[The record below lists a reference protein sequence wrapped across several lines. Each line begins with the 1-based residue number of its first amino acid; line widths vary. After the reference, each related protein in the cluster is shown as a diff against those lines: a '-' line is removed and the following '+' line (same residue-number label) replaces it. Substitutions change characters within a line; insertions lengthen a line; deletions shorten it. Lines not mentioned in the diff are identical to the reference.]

1 MDNSQMT
8 PVKQQPKMQQQDDNI
23 NSFQTQSN
31 ALGNNL
37 FNGMATSSIFLANS
51 QANLNPLTT
60 KAYSNLNKVNE
71 NQSSDTMF
79 YPINDPI
86 FQPTPSPN
94 VYMEYKAGNN
104 NNPYLNSSFKTN
116 GMLASTKK
124 PYNNN
129 LFLTPIKEDDRR
141 KPAYINSILKD
152 SPYFNGNNICRKL
165 NFEDDVDDFSGNC
178 FNPQAGIFEEKKGVF
193 SNYNMNYLL
202 MPQNQFYPAFY
213 NPQFDFLNT
222 SINNM
227 DFQVLNYNK
236 SLLTPFVN
244 ESPESKKGNNY
255 NNRIET
261 TQIPKQFEQESSS
274 KKTQKPTKE
283 GDKNSVNNTE
293 QTITTDYNNSFSNQ
307 NNQKKLQTIQQN
319 GNSHIQ
325 ANASSTN
332 NQANSNNTI
341 APQASVFSSNQKKQ
355 KTCNCKKTKCLKLY
369 CDCFAAGELCGG
381 ECNCFG
387 CFNTSNSEKRA
398 GAIVSIMDRQPD
410 AFGPKVQQNTHK
422 KGCNCT
428 RSGCL
433 KKYCECY
440 TLGVNCGEY
449 CKCTQCKNVDLNHSE
464 RLALSM
470 NGSNGIGNSVDLP
483 KKSSSDKR
491 QQQLDEIETKAS
503 TKKKIFSNQE
513 NSKFASN
520 NSSSNNSN
528 NEEEEEEEE
537 NQELDEELE
546 IKQNS
551 RMNKNMKEREDDID
565 DENEQEEEEEEEQE
579 EEINQDRQRQINE
592 QISPS
597 QKMYTTPLKQPIKQ
611 DSRSLT
617 TADTAKKNQCQEND
631 SEIKNRIVKL
641 KISESQST
649 KKQQPNKSE
658 NQNNHEHQIDQEDH
672 SAIKTQTQF
681 STIKNKSQIAKT
693 TKIS

>member
-8 PVKQQPKMQQQDDNI
+8 PVKQQPKMQQLDENS
-23 NSFQTQSN
+23 NSFQAQSN
-31 ALGNNL
+31 TFGNTL
-37 FNGMATSSIFLANS
+37 YNGIATSSILLANS
-51 QANLNPLTT
+51 QANLNPIST
-60 KAYSNLNKVNE
+60 KAFGSLYKASE
-71 NQSSDTMF
+71 NQSSDTIF

-94 VYMEYKAGNN
+94 VFMDNKGGYN
-104 NNPYLNSSFKTN
+104 NNPYHLNSSFKPN

-141 KPAYINSILKD
+141 KSTYVNSILKE

-165 NFEDDVDDFSGNC
+165 NFDDDFDEFSGNC

-202 MPQNQFYPAFY
+202 LPQNQFYPAFY
-213 NPQFDFLNT
+213 NPQFNFQNT
-222 SINNM
+222 TINNM
-227 DFQVLNYNK
+227 DFQALSYNK

-244 ESPESKKGNNY
+244 ESPENKKSTY
-255 NNRIET
+255 NNPIEAA
-261 TQIPKQFEQESSS
+261 QITKQFDQENSS

-283 GDKNSVNNTE
+283 GDKNSVNKIE
-293 QTITTDYNNSFSNQ
+293 QTTTTDFSNNFSNQ
-307 NNQKKLQTIQQN
+307 SNPKKLQTIQQN
-319 GNSHIQ
+319 GNTLIQ
-325 ANASSTN
+325 ANASQTH
-332 NQANSNNTI
+332 NQANTNNSV
-341 APQASVFSSNQKKQ
+341 APQTVVFSSNQKKQ

-464 RLALSM
+464 RIALSM
-470 NGSNGIGNSVDLP
+470 NGSNGLGNSIDLP
-483 KKSSSDKR
+483 KKSSCDKR

-513 NSKFASN
+513 NSKQGINS
-520 NSSSNNSN
+520 SSSNNSN
-528 NEEEEEEEE
+528 NEEEQEDEE
-537 NQELDEELE
+537 NEELDQEQE
-546 IKQNS
+546 IKQNI
-551 RMNKNMKEREDDID
+551 RMNKNDEEGEDDS
-565 DENEQEEEEEEEQE
+565 NEDQDEEEEQE
-579 EEINQDRQRQINE
+579 EGDNQVEQRQLNE

-617 TADTAKKNQCQEND
+617 TADTTKKNQCQEND

-641 KISESQST
+641 KITESKSS
-649 KKQQPNKSE
+649 KKQQQNKQE
-658 NQNNHEHQIDQEDH
+658 NQNNHQNQIDQEEEN
-672 SAIKTQTQF
+672 SALKTQEQF
-681 STIKNKSQIAKT
+681 SKIKNKSSIAKT

>member
-8 PVKQQPKMQQQDDNI
+8 PVKQQPKMQQLDENS
-23 NSFQTQSN
+23 NSFQPQSS
-31 ALGNNL
+31 ALGNTL
-37 FNGMATSSIFLANS
+37 YNGIATSSILLGNP
-51 QANLNPLTT
+51 QANLNQIST
-60 KAYSNLNKVNE
+60 KAFGSLYKVNE
-71 NQSSDTMF
+71 NQSSDTIF

-94 VYMEYKAGNN
+94 VFMEYKSGNN
-104 NNPYLNSSFKTN
+104 NNPYNLNSTFKPN

-141 KPAYINSILKD
+141 KPTYINSILKE

-165 NFEDDVDDFSGNC
+165 NFDDDIDEFSGNC

-222 SINNM
+222 NINNM
-227 DFQVLNYNK
+227 DFQALNYNK
-236 SLLTPFVN
+236 NLLTPFAN
-244 ESPESKKGNNY
+244 ESPENKKSVY
-255 NNRIET
+255 NNPIET
-261 TQIPKQFEQESSS
+261 AQITKQFEQEISS
-274 KKTQKPTKE
+274 KKTQKPAKE
-283 GDKNSVNNTE
+283 GEKNSVNKTE
-293 QTITTDYNNSFSNQ
+293 QAITTDFSNNFSSQ
-307 NNQKKLQTIQQN
+307 NSQKKLQNIQQN
-319 GNSHIQ
+319 GNAHQ
-325 ANASSTN
+325 ANASSTH
-332 NQANSNNTI
+332 NQANTNTTI
-341 APQASVFSSNQKKQ
+341 APQSAVFSSNQKKQ

-449 CKCTQCKNVDLNHSE
+449 CKCTQCKNVDLNHSD

-470 NGSNGIGNSVDLP
+470 NGSNGMGNSIDLP

-491 QQQLDEIETKAS
+491 QQQLDEIETKTS

-513 NSKFASN
+513 NSKLGSN
-520 NSSSNNSN
+520 SSSSNNSN
-528 NEEEEEEEE
+528 NEEEQDDEE
-537 NQELDEELE
+537 NEELDQELE
-546 IKQNS
+546 IKQNI
-551 RMNKNMKEREDDID
+551 RKNQNGDEQE
-565 DENEQEEEEEEEQE
+565 DENENDDDEQEEEED
-579 EEINQDRQRQINE
+579 NQDEQRQINE

-641 KISESQST
+641 KITESQSS
-649 KKQQPNKSE
+649 KKQLQNKSV
-658 NQNNHEHQIDQEDH
+658 NQDNHENQIDQEDEED
-672 SAIKTQTQF
+672 SAFKNQAQF
-681 STIKNKSQIAKT
+681 SNMKNKSSIAKT